1 MGRERQEPC
10 LNCGQVFVPDRRN
23 PRHQCYCGAAACK
36 AASKRASQAKWLA
49 KNPDYHR
56 GAEASARVKTWRQ
69 EHPGYSRRKRAPL
82 DESAIQEALT
92 FEPAASAEALPTEA
106 ALPVKKSCNAPEADQ
121 APPLQDFLSS
131 QPTVLI
137 GLIGFHLA
145 RGKPRDVLSATL
157 QPPPPPFIDKPRQRC
172 DTRNRAHAAR
182 ARGQSSFWRMLGRA
196 RRAAEPCRSATQS
209 GAASASAW
217 ASASV

>member
-56 GAEASARVKTWRQ
+56 GAEATARVKTWRQ

-106 ALPVKKSCNAPEADQ
+106 ALPVKKSCNAPEADP
-121 APPLQDFLSS
+121 APPSQDFLRS

-137 GLIGFHLA
+137 GLIAHIWGSTLQDEIASAVTRLLQLGQDIRGGSYEQSDETAIESATSAAGARALQLA
-145 RGKPRDVLSATL
+145 RSSAGAGTL
-157 QPPPPPFIDKPRQRC
+157 HRE
-172 DTRNRAHAAR
+172 
-182 ARGQSSFWRMLGRA
+182 G
-196 RRAAEPCRSATQS
+196 
-209 GAASASAW
+209 
-217 ASASV
+217 